1 MSRRGVGVGVG
12 GQEDSNGVAVMESG
26 RGVAESGGT
35 GDLREAG
42 DSERVGVANFDSVS
56 LSGVHLCAMRCHKSL
71 TCRHWVPLQ
80 VLISCRQHA
89 SPGLWDA
96 A

>member
-1 MSRRGVGVGVG
+1 MGVG

-42 DSERVGVANFDSVS
+42 DSERWG
-56 LSGVHLCAMRCHKSL
+56 
-71 TCRHWVPLQ
+71 
-80 VLISCRQHA
+80 
-89 SPGLWDA
+89 
-96 A
+96 